1 MTGDCHVRFCE
12 GLRLKCW
19 GLLSYSHALA
29 TAAHFVLGEARS
41 TAVYLTYIR
50 AE

>member
-1 MTGDCHVRFCE
+1 MSKAP
-12 GLRLKCW
+12 LI
-19 GLLSYSHALA
+19 YSHALA
-29 TAAHFVLGEARS
+29 TAAQFGKEQARS